1 MIRRRVWLNRGA
13 ALAALALGAIALTS
27 AFAVGRDV
35 RAVAAADAKGSTGE
49 VGPKTGS
56 ADTAPW
62 TPGAPLLRRG
72 GATAEIA
79 IGEHLNGRLAELG
92 LTVLNV
98 EAADPRPLGGGLH
111 LAEVRVHARGDAAA
125 SAAVANWTSVNR
137 EAVRLESLTLG
148 LGPDQEGTIALVLLM
163 VIA

>member
-1 MIRRRVWLNRGA
+1 MSRRTLLLNRGA
-13 ALAALALGAIALTS
+13 ALAALALGAVALTS
-27 AFAVGRDV
+27 TLAVGRDV
-35 RAVAAADAKGSTGE
+35 RAVAAAGARPPAVADATKAQAAE
-49 VGPKTGS
+49 
-56 ADTAPW
+56 AAPW

-98 EAADPRPLGGGLH
+98 DAADPRPLGGGLH

-125 SAAVANWTSVNR
+125 SAAVANWISVNR
-137 EAVRLESLTLG
+137 EAVRLKSLTLG
-148 LGPDQEGTIALVLLM
+148 LGPDQEGTIAFVLLM